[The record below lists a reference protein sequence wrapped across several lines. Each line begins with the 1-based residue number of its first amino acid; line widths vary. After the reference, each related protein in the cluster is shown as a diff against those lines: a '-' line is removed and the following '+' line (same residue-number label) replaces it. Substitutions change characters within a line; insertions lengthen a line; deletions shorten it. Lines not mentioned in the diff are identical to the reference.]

1 MSTRTTNLKRLAAG
15 AAAASL
21 LAFGG
26 VAYAQQQEGQ
36 APNGQPRQEQQAPG
50 DREDCPWKDGSGQQE
65 QDAQTEV

>member
-26 VAYAQQQEGQ
+26 VAYAQQQGAESQQ
-36 APNGQPRQEQQAPG
+36 APQEQQRPG
-50 DREDCPWKDGSGQQE
+50 ASNQDCPWKQGGDGAQGTS
-65 QDAQTEV
+65 QTEV